1 MTIALLILLFMI
13 TSIIAAN
20 IWSHKDLAKMTP
32 EEREEEKDEI
42 RYEFRIW

>member
-1 MTIALLILLFMI
+1 MTNALLILLFMI
-13 TSIIAAN
+13 TCLIAAN

-32 EEREEEKDEI
+32 EEREADKDDV